1 MSDIGCETIPS
12 KEGYAMDWRGNSHD
26 MDDLVV
32 KIMKEGTYKKKVTWQ
47 NDPQAYLIFVIFFHR
62 QNFWRIKFTPKN
74 ANFSPIS
81 AKLHRNFHR
90 KTPIFAN
97 FSR

>member
-1 MSDIGCETIPS
+1 MSDIGCETIPT

-47 NDPQAYLIFVIFFHR
+47 NDPQE
-62 QNFWRIKFTPKN
+62 
-74 ANFSPIS
+74 
-81 AKLHRNFHR
+81 KL
-90 KTPIFAN
+90 PLQ
-97 FSR
+97 